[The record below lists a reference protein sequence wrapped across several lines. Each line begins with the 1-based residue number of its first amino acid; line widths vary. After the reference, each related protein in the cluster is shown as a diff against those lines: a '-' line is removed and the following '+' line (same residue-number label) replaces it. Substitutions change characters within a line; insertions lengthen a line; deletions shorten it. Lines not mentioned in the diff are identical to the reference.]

1 MISICEYT
9 SLDWV
14 YIWMRYF
21 IISFITYSIFAY
33 IIKRILYPFRKE
45 FSSPPIARW
54 QNGHESTFFIS
65 PDYWWAFRFKSRLK
79 ANVTGEKVKEEL
91 KDYVDI
97 NNKVNFCISVI
108 IMVLNF
114 LVYEYAHDYF
124 YSKALM
130 CIAFIRFISRS
141 YEITYAFVCDI
152 FQQHESVTGLNKH
165 ERIRL
170 ALFSYL
176 EIFFYSAAAY
186 MLLPQINSVY
196 DAVTMSLS
204 VGTLTNVGYAF
215 NFCGQNTPF
224 ITNIV
229 FVQVFATLSLVV
241 LSLAVYLSRKDGDT

>member
-1 MISICEYT
+1 M
-9 SLDWV
+9 
-14 YIWMRYF
+14 
-21 IISFITYSIFAY
+21 
-33 IIKRILYPFRKE
+33 
-45 FSSPPIARW
+45 
-54 QNGHESTFFIS
+54 
-65 PDYWWAFRFKSRLK
+65 
-79 ANVTGEKVKEEL
+79 
-91 KDYVDI
+91 DI

-176 EIFFYSAAAY
+176 EIFFIQRRH

>member
-1 MISICEYT
+1 M
-9 SLDWV
+9 
-14 YIWMRYF
+14 
-21 IISFITYSIFAY
+21 
-33 IIKRILYPFRKE
+33 LYPFKKE
-45 FSSPPIARW
+45 LSPPLISIW
-54 QNGHESTFFIS
+54 QTGHERKFFIT

-79 ANVTGEKVKEEL
+79 ANITDERVKDEL
-91 KDYVDI
+91 KSYVII
-97 NNKVNFCISVI
+97 NNKINLGVSFI
-108 IMVLNF
+108 IMVLIFVVN
-114 LVYEYAHDYF
+114 EYAHDYI
-124 YSKALM
+124 YSKVLL

-152 FQQHESVTGLNKH
+152 FQQQESVTGLNKH

-186 MLLPQINSVY
+186 MLLPQITSAY

-215 NFCGQNTPF
+215 NFCGQNVPF

-229 FVQVFATLSLVV
+229 FVQVFSTLSLVV
-241 LSLAVYLSRKDGDT
+241 LSLAVYLSRDDGDT